1 MAQRVGTVVH
11 YRLGRVLGEQFNEQ
25 AEFLWEIQVRAIEA
39 ILEWESVRF
48 HLEAHRPAG
57 NENIQEKLDVIFDFV
72 PHVGD
77 RFGVEPTDRVVGA
90 HRFFSA
96 RLAQVKMTDGSG
108 RQQGDLLPRQRDGA
122 PDRVI
127 NQQRFRPEFHA
138 SHEFSVGQFWE
149 LIRFDHFC
157 GNAFALQRALQRGRV
172 FQRKIF
178 EKNAARF
185 HGHLNGIGF
194 GQRFERLDGALE
206 LVSGWRDINL
216 EDGVGHVTEFLV
228 SSEF

>member
-1 MAQRVGTVVH
+1 MA
-11 YRLGRVLGEQFNEQ
+11 
-25 AEFLWEIQVRAIEA
+25 
-39 ILEWESVRF
+39 
-48 HLEAHRPAG
+48 
-57 NENIQEKLDVIFDFV
+57 
-72 PHVGD
+72 
-77 RFGVEPTDRVVGA
+77 
-90 HRFFSA
+90 
-96 RLAQVKMTDGSG
+96 DGSG
-108 RQQGDLLPRQRDGA
+108 RNQGNLLPRQRDGA

-138 SHEFSVGQFWE
+138 SHKFSVGQFWE

-157 GNAFALQRALQRGRV
+157 RHAFALQRALQCGRV

-178 EKNAARF
+178 EENAARF